1 MITFYYH
8 IKTSISYFFFK
19 IKKKQSIFGVGRK
32 KYQSTFD
39 LLVIYSFFVLF
50 SYFFNN
56 INIFISAPID
66 IIYIYMYVCMYLN
79 VMLLSIERKKD
90 FNGPF
95 GLKGSRVDLT

>member
-8 IKTSISYFFFK
+8 IKTSISYFFLN
-19 IKKKQSIFGVGRK
+19 KKKQSIFGVGRK

-50 SYFFNN
+50 SYFNN

-66 IIYIYMYVCMYLN
+66 IIYIYIYIYVCIY
-79 VMLLSIERKKD
+79 VFECHVAIHRTQER
-90 FNGPF
+90 F
-95 GLKGSRVDLT
+95 